1 MAVGNC
7 PNADVVRRRQIRLAD
22 KDYVPCS
29 LQFGI
34 PKHSSTVNRR
44 LVSRFLSFRRNF
56 VRTLDEFPL
65 GKDQSARC
73 PSHDLCMLLNW
84 IAKYKVRGASRGN
97 DFERPNPVTQEM
109 DCSESFT
116 GCFVSLEGVL
126 PFLPDVLIH
135 HKLSPE
141 MLKRQFRKAP
151 AFGLGVSNEILEL
164 RTKRGEGSKCLNVDR
179 AVIEAFTPALRDVL
193 LQRHRCLLREF
204 ARIGLAEVLNLS
216 DDRLQF
222 RQERFPNDTEG
233 VSTVH
238 LEC

>member
-7 PNADVVRRRQIRLAD
+7 PNADVVWRRQIRLAD
-22 KDYVPCS
+22 KHYVPCS

-34 PKHSSTVNRR
+34 PKHPPTVNRR

-65 GKDQSARC
+65 GKDQRARC

-84 IAKYKVRGASRGN
+84 IAKYKVCGASRGN
-97 DFERPNPVTQEM
+97 NFKCPNPMTQEM
-109 DCSESFT
+109 DCSEPFA
-116 GCFVSLEGVL
+116 GCFVCFEGVL
-126 PFLPDVLIH
+126 PFLPNVFIH
-135 HKLSPE
+135 NKLSPE
-141 MLKRQFRKAP
+141 MLKCQFREAP

-164 RTKRGEGSKCLNVDR
+164 RTKGSEGCKCLNVDR
-179 AVIEAFTPALRDVL
+179 AVIEAFTPALVNVL
-193 LQRHRCLLREF
+193 PQRHKSLLREF
-204 ARIGLAEVLNLS
+204 ARIGLAEFLNLTN
-216 DDRLQF
+216 DCHQL
-222 RQERFPNDTEG
+222 RQERFSNDTEG